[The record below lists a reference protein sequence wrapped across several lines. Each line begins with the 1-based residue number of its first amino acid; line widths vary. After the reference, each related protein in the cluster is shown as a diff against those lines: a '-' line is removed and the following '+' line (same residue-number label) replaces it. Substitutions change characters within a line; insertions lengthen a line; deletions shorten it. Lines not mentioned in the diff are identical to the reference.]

1 MDEMIVAL
9 DKALRLQKITYVVIG
24 GIAASLHGRPL
35 MTMDSDIVIV
45 LEEIKVPA
53 SKLDSRYMRS
63 AATVLSDETGKKEIL
78 ENLFTV
84 FRWMKKKTLS

>member
-24 GIAASLHGRPL
+24 GIAASLHGRPR

-45 LEEIKVPA
+45 LEEIKVPEFI
-53 SKLDSRYMRS
+53 R
-63 AATVLSDETGKKEIL
+63 T
-78 ENLFTV
+78 
-84 FRWMKKKTLS
+84 MKQQGFSGRRD

>member
-9 DKALRLQKITYVVIG
+9 DKALCLQKITYVVIG

-53 SKLDSRYMRS
+53 SKLD
-63 AATVLSDETGKKEIL
+63 
-78 ENLFTV
+78 
-84 FRWMKKKTLS
+84 